1 MYNHICASAY
11 LAVNQYKKNTKN
23 LYFIKYNSTNFALEN
38 DGFFHTKYKIENM
51 AKEITKKKEVTET
64 SENHKVMPFGK
75 QNYILVLIG
84 IALLV
89 LGFILMI
96 GGGSNDPD
104 VFNEKMFD
112 FQHITLSTIL
122 ILTGFVVE
130 IIAIFWKGKK

>member
-1 MYNHICASAY
+1 
-11 LAVNQYKKNTKN
+11 
-23 LYFIKYNSTNFALEN
+23 
-38 DGFFHTKYKIENM
+38 M
-51 AKEITKKKEVTET
+51 AKEITKKKETIEP
-64 SENHKVMPFGK
+64 NDNQKVMPFGK
-75 QNYILVLIG
+75 QNYLIVFIG

-89 LGFILMI
+89 IGFILML

-122 ILTGFVVE
+122 ILAGFVVE